1 MLEGAVSATAPFSNY
16 RANFISESISRVL
29 YLSRGGNHPVSY
41 THLAEGKRYL
51 DQWFHSRF
59 IGASNFTGYNNP
71 EFDKLIDQAEIIA
84 SPEKRR
90 EMYIKAHHL
99 IQEDAPWLFLFHPV
113 FYMARQ
119 PYVKGCLLYTSR
131 CV

>member
-1 MLEGAVSATAPFSNY
+1 KCHMFLMGA
-16 RANFISESISRVL
+16 I
-29 YLSRGGNHPVSY
+29 GGH
-41 THLAEGKRYL
+41 AEGKRYL

-119 PYVKGCLLYTSR
+119 PYVKGLRYNAGGTVFAQNLWLSER
-131 CV
+131 